1 MVDTGQPVSSAGV
14 TAATLEQDRATV
26 WRARLIELFR
36 SPRPNALVELLLI
49 GLGYW
54 AYSLIRNGAPTH
66 VGSALHR
73 AHSLYAFERDLGIGF
88 ELGLNKAVD
97 GVTWLV
103 VGANYFYATMH
114 FAVTI
119 GVLVWLYV
127 KHPAHYRPLRTTL
140 YLTTIIALLG
150 FWLMPLA
157 PPRFLKEYGFV
168 DTVITHHTWGSL
180 ASGDVAEL
188 SNQYAAMPS
197 MHAGWAL
204 WCAIAVFFLAKRL
217 WVRILGLLYPVL
229 TSLVIVVTAN
239 HFVLDIVGGALVL
252 AAGFGL
258 QFVIFRRRALPEPG
272 NQPSAYPRGEL
283 ATGGA
288 SRGRSPLR

>member
-1 MVDTGQPVSSAGV
+1 MVDTGQRVGSTRVAG
-14 TAATLEQDRATV
+14 ATLVPDRATPT
-26 WRARLIELFR
+26 WRARLTDVFR
-36 SPRPNALVELLLI
+36 SPRPNALLELLLI

-54 AYSLIRNGAPTH
+54 AYSLIRNGVPTH
-66 VGSALHR
+66 VDTAIHR
-73 AHSLYAFERDLGIGF
+73 ARDLYAFEREVGIGF

-97 GVTWLV
+97 GLTWLV

-119 GVLVWLYV
+119 GVLIWLYV
-127 KHPAHYRPLRTTL
+127 KHPVFYRPLRTTL
-140 YLTTIIALLG
+140 YLTTIIALIG

-180 ASGDVAEL
+180 ASGDVAEF

-204 WCAIAVFFLAKRL
+204 WCAVAVFFLAERL
-217 WVRILGLLYPVL
+217 WVRILALVYPML
-229 TSLVIVVTAN
+229 TALVIVGTAN
-239 HFVLDIVGGALVL
+239 HFVLDIVGGALAL
-252 AAGFGL
+252 CAGFAL
-258 QFVIFRRRALPEPG
+258 QFAIFRRRALPEPRK
-272 NQPSAYPRGEL
+272 QPRFTHAVSC
-283 ATGGA
+283 
-288 SRGRSPLR
+288 